1 MGPDF
6 VGLGQS
12 SDVQASMTSKDKAG
26 RLFISF
32 GEGVFCGPHRAGWCC
47 SSLSFCEFG
56 FCYEV
61 GLNKMAYA
69 GQG

>member
-1 MGPDF
+1 MHILGKVYF
-6 VGLGQS
+6 VGHT
-12 SDVQASMTSKDKAG
+12 AAG
-26 RLFISF
+26 GCR
-32 GEGVFCGPHRAGWCC
+32 

-69 GQG
+69 GQGERLHVISEVCVCMCV